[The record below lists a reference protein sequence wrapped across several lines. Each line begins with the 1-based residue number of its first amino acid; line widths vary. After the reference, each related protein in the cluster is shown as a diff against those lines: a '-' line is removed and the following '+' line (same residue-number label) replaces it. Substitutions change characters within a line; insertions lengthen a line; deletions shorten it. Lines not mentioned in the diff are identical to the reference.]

1 MCTDNDYVV
10 RSEQLIMLS
19 VQIVVE
25 LLDWGEKITMAE
37 QCSAALGEI
46 IREREY
52 HRIVVE
58 EVEEYCTDFVYRK

>member
-37 QCSAALGEI
+37 QCSTIEEI
-46 IREREY
+46 IRERED
-52 HRIVVE
+52 HRIE
-58 EVEEYCTDFVYRK
+58 EEEEEYCTDFVYRK

>member
-1 MCTDNDYVV
+1 MTTW
-10 RSEQLIMLS
+10 SEQLIMLS

-52 HRIVVE
+52 HRIDE
-58 EVEEYCTDFVYRK
+58 EKEEYCTDFVYRK